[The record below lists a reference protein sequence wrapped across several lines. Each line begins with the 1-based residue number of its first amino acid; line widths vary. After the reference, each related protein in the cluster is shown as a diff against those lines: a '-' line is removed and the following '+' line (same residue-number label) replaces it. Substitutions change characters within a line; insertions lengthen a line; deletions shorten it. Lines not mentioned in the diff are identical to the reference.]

1 MHNMTI
7 NINANKIKRTP
18 NTIDQSPPRIA
29 VIVEVA
35 NVKIANTNNIMI
47 ARANEII
54 EIYLGRQWVN
64 VILKS
69 PKPIAIISV

>member
-1 MHNMTI
+1 MI

-18 NTIDQSPPRIA
+18 NIIDQRPPRIA
-29 VIVEVA
+29 VTDEVA
-35 NVKIANTNNIMI
+35 NVKMANTNNIMI

-54 EIYLGRQWVN
+54 EIYRGRQWVN

-69 PKPIAIISV
+69 PKPIAIIRV

>member
-1 MHNMTI
+1 MTI

-54 EIYLGRQWVN
+54 EIYLGRQ
-64 VILKS
+64 
-69 PKPIAIISV
+69 